1 MDHVL
6 RQHQDGILDSLCKA
20 KAMLDSDLTPNVRH
34 LAELRWQ
41 LAREIDDYVHYKHEV
56 VFPPLIGSSN
66 AFIVKLA
73 RDMQQRC
80 DVAVT
85 GYKSFVSTWNEI
97 EILGS
102 ELSYRAAALE
112 MVRTLSLHVERE
124 SVDIKQLVGLSR
136 FPSLAGTF
144 AQSLAGSSVTKGCA
158 EPRISAARDLAAS
171 RPSPS

>member
-80 DVAVT
+80 DAAVAAFRI
-85 GYKSFVSTWNEI
+85 FVSTWNEL

-102 ELSYRAAALE
+102 ELAYRTAALK
-112 MVRTLSLHVERE
+112 MVRNLNLHIERE
-124 SVDIKQLVGLSR
+124 SVDIEQLRPVDIR
-136 FPSLAGTF
+136 DSL
-144 AQSLAGSSVTKGCA
+144 
-158 EPRISAARDLAAS
+158 LAAN
-171 RPSPS
+171 RIQDWRRERQLGTTRIER